1 MIHWK
6 EYKMRIL
13 ITGGNGNLARE
24 LTRVL
29 EHSYE
34 LWILTHIELDI
45 TVENEV
51 RTLFAKIK
59 PDLVI
64 NSAALTDVDGC
75 ENQFDKAIQVNGL
88 GPFYLAKVCKEYDSI
103 LVHFS
108 TEMIFDGLQSTPYDE
123 TDCPNPLL
131 AYGLTKYVG
140 EQNIKRSRCK
150 YAIMRTSW
158 LFGGG
163 VPKFVNNF
171 VERAKQQTT
180 IKVVY
185 DQIGSPTYTLDIANA
200 IKIYL
205 EQPQTG
211 IFHLSNSGS
220 ASRLDM
226 AKFIKGVLD
235 LDCELLPL
243 SYKETKISTYRPPH
257 AVLES
262 KYKDRY
268 PFLRLRPWQE
278 ALKEYLLSVNSTNG

>member
-1 MIHWK
+1 M
-6 EYKMRIL
+6 
-13 ITGGNGNLARE
+13 NG
-24 LTRVL
+24 
-29 EHSYE
+29 
-34 LWILTHIELDI
+34 I
-45 TVENEV
+45 
-51 RTLFAKIK
+51 
-59 PDLVI
+59 
-64 NSAALTDVDGC
+64 
-75 ENQFDKAIQVNGL
+75 
-88 GPFYLAKVCKEYDSI
+88 GPYYLAKVCKNYDII

-108 TEMIFDGLQSTPYDE
+108 TEMIFDGLKATSYFE

-140 EQNIKRSRCK
+140 EQNIKRSGCK

-171 VERAKQQTT
+171 VERAKQQTS
-180 IKVVY
+180 IKVVD
-185 DQIGSPTYTLDIANA
+185 DQIGSPTYTQDIAKA
-200 IKIYL
+200 IDLYL
-205 EQPQTG
+205 AQPQTG
-211 IFHLSNSGS
+211 IFHLANSGS

-226 AKFIKGVLD
+226 AKFIRDVLN

-278 ALKEYLLSVNSTNG
+278 ALEEYLLSVNSNNG

>member
-1 MIHWK
+1 
-6 EYKMRIL
+6 MRIL

-29 EHSYE
+29 GYRHE
-34 LWILTHIELDI
+34 LWVRAQIELDI
-45 TVENEV
+45 TAEDQI
-51 RTLFAKIK
+51 RAFFTKIK

-64 NSAALTDVDGC
+64 NTAAITDVDGC
-75 ENQFDKAIQVNGL
+75 ENQFGKALEVNGI
-88 GPFYLAKVCKEYDSI
+88 GPYYLAKVCKNYDII

-108 TEMIFDGLQSTPYDE
+108 TEMIFDGLKATSYFE

-140 EQNIKRSRCK
+140 EQNIKRSGCK

-171 VERAKQQTT
+171 VERAKQQTS
-180 IKVVY
+180 IKVVD
-185 DQIGSPTYTLDIANA
+185 DQIGSPTYTQDIAKA
-200 IKIYL
+200 IDLYL
-205 EQPQTG
+205 AQPQTG
-211 IFHLSNSGS
+211 IFHLANSGS

-226 AKFIKGVLD
+226 AKFIRDVLN

-278 ALKEYLLSVNSTNG
+278 ALEEYLLSVNSNNG